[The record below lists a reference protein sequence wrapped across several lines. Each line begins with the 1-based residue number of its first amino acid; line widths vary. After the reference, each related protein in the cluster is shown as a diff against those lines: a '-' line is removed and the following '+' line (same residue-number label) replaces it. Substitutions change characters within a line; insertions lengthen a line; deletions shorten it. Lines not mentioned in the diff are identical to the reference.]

1 MKEIAGLLRGAKK
14 KLRDEALIKA
24 RELTLRFQKKGEKA
38 SALLYGSYAKGD
50 FNLWVHADVLLC

>member
-14 KLRDEALIKA
+14 AQGRGPDKG

-50 FNLWVHADVLLC
+50 FNLWGEVDVLLC